1 MFSTPGCSGSGDC
14 WVPIGGCC
22 LRIPL
27 KVPAYS
33 AATIRLSH
41 WEGSEHEIALHPA
54 PSPLVSPINDKY
66 RKKYKHKYR
75 KKYKHK
81 YKKTYRNKYRKKYG
95 KKYRHKNVFKY
106 RNDEIELLGDKLL
119 TRIGMV

>member
-1 MFSTPGCSGSGDC
+1 M
-14 WVPIGGCC
+14 VAIGGGC

-54 PSPLVSPINDKY
+54 PSPLLVGYQSHQSMRQIQKEIQAQILIQPLHY
-66 RKKYKHKYR
+66 RE
-75 KKYKHK
+75 
-81 YKKTYRNKYRKKYG
+81 
-95 KKYRHKNVFKY
+95 VV
-106 RNDEIELLGDKLL
+106 
-119 TRIGMV
+119 IGNWKEEFSMIK